1 MSNFPTVQ
9 KIVLPDNGNES
20 FRPNDTI
27 TIMVD
32 PQEIGLLNG
41 KDSYLRFR
49 VKLSGNFKATLDR
62 EGGGGFS
69 ILSNVSIWNGNG
81 NTQIENLGSMPMWC
95 GIKNHYD
102 NTQGL
107 ENIRNLL
114 EGLQPAGITTNSPY
128 FINTTVGVVDFTSVE
143 CVLPMYQSGILYG
156 DSACPVAAL
165 NGLMIKIQLAP
176 AAEAI
181 TALNADGFIIDRT
194 GEGLPMAPVL
204 AVPDGTMLPYNLPY
218 AEGIAVPAAVAP
230 ALGVGQGTANQNLP
244 QCFQIAADIPAGPI
258 TSFTVSGGG
267 TGTLGTTT
275 TVVGMRAN
283 VDAPA
288 DQREFPWVIGQ
299 TCGYLSTAG
308 DIINCGAITNI
319 TWAANI
325 YTITFAAVA
334 NATAATVAGFE
345 PCFVQLSNRASL
357 SSAVALPAST
367 ASYTVEDVELV
378 CSVVEPDNRYYSAM
392 MKSMQSAGGY
402 SWDIRSF
409 SLYRNNLSRSIAQS
423 QELIPT
429 VESRTRGLL
438 MAQVFP
444 VAAWNTS
451 YNQPISD
458 YMRNYQYVLGQTNVP
473 LIPVSVDREFNTG
486 LNSWNATADE
496 ERLKALGASKIDVK
510 YELHPAGS
518 MCVGRE
524 VARIGHSANLN
535 TTEVRFN
542 QAWGVVDGGA
552 GTVSPQ
558 KNKILKTYVH
568 HFRKI
573 TATPDSVVVTF

>member
-9 KIVLPDNGNES
+9 KIVLPDNGNEA
-20 FRPNDTI
+20 FRPSDTI

-49 VKLSGNFKATLDR
+49 VKLSGDFKANLDR

-81 NTQIENLGSMPMWC
+81 STQIENLGSMPMWC

-102 NTQGL
+102 DTQGL

-114 EGLQPAGITTNSPY
+114 EGLQPAGLNLTSPY

-181 TALNADGFIIDRT
+181 TALNSNGFVIDRT
-194 GEGLPMAPVL
+194 GQGLPMQAS
-204 AVPDGTMLPYNLPY
+204 LPAGQGALNMPFNE
-218 AEGIAVPAAVAP
+218 AAAVIAP
-230 ALGVGQGTANQNLP
+230 GEGTANQDLP
-244 QCFQIAADIPAGPI
+244 SCFEILAVAVGAGT
-258 TSFTVSGGG
+258 TSFTVRGGAGG
-267 TGTLGTTT
+267 TGQPTIP
-275 TVVGMRAN
+275 VNMKPN

-288 DQREFPWVIGQ
+288 AQAEFPWVIGSV
-299 TCGYLSTAG
+299 CGYVDDLG
-308 DIINCGAITNI
+308 DVVNCGPITAI
-319 TWAANI
+319 TWAANV
-325 YTITFAAVA
+325 YTVSFAAVTT
-334 NATAATVAGFE
+334 TAATPANHC
-345 PCFVQLSNRASL
+345 PCFVQLSNGGNS
-357 SSAVALPAST
+357 

-409 SLYRNNLSRSIAQS
+409 SLYRNNLSKSIAQS

-429 VESRTRGLL
+429 VESRARALL

-473 LIPVSVDREFNTG
+473 LIPVSVDKEFNTG
-486 LNSWNATADE
+486 VNSWNATADE
-496 ERLKALGASKIDVK
+496 ERIKALGASKIDVK
-510 YELHPAGS
+510 SELHPAAS

-542 QAWGVVDGGA
+542 QSWGVVDGGA
-552 GTVSPQ
+552 TVAPQ
-558 KNKILKTYVH
+558 KNKILNTYVH

-573 TATPDSVVVTF
+573 TATPDNVTVTF

>member
-20 FRPNDTI
+20 FKPNDTI

-32 PQEIGLLNG
+32 PQEVGLLNG

-49 VKLSGNFKATLDR
+49 VKLSGGFKATLDR
-62 EGGGGFS
+62 EGGGGFA

-102 NTQGL
+102 DTQGL

-114 EGLQPAGITTNSPY
+114 EGLQPDGITTTSPY

-176 AAEAI
+176 EMEAI

-194 GEGLPMAPVL
+194 GQGLAMQASLPAGQGAL
-204 AVPDGTMLPYNLPY
+204 NLPYN
-218 AEGIAVPAAVAP
+218 ESHVPATA
-230 ALGVGQGTANQNLP
+230 GEGTANQNLP
-244 QCFQIAADIPAGPI
+244 QCFQIAADIPVGAAT
-258 TSFTVSGGG
+258 TSFTVRGGG

-275 TVVGMRAN
+275 SVVNMRAN
-283 VDAPA
+283 VDAPVNQA
-288 DQREFPWVIGQ
+288 DFPWVIGQ
-299 TCGYLSTAG
+299 TCGYMNGVG
-308 DIINCGAITNI
+308 DIVNCGPITAI

-334 NATAATVAGFE
+334 TTAATIAAFD
-345 PCFVQLSNRASL
+345 PCFVQLSN
-357 SSAVALPAST
+357 ALT

-392 MKSMQSAGGY
+392 MNSMKSAGGY

-409 SLYRNNLSRSIAQS
+409 SLYRNNLSASIAQS

-429 VESRTRGLL
+429 VESRARGLL

-444 VAAWNTS
+444 VTAWNTS

-473 LIPVSVDREFNTG
+473 LIPVAVDREYNTG

-496 ERLKALGASKIDVK
+496 ERIKALGASKIDVK
-510 YELHPAGS
+510 SELHPSAS

-542 QAWGVVDGGA
+542 QAWGVPDGVA
-552 GTVSPQ
+552 GTVAPQ
-558 KNKILKTYVH
+558 KNKILNTYVH

-573 TATPDSVVVTF
+573 TATPDNVTVTY